1 MGVRVWRG
9 SSQPSRI
16 SNAGAKATRLAGNRL
31 LYRDGI
37 PTAVLIADN
46 IQFLET
52 LDDAREWTAQKE
64 LLRGPDQA
72 PSISPTGHNE
82 MRRGAA
88 DEVIG

>member
-1 MGVRVWRG
+1 M
-9 SSQPSRI
+9 
-16 SNAGAKATRLAGNRL
+16 AGNRL

-37 PTAVLIADN
+37 PTAMLIADN

-64 LLRGPDQA
+64 LLRGPDHA
-72 PSISPTGHNE
+72 PSISPTAHDE
-82 MRRGAA
+82 MRRDAA